1 MWTTHHH
8 HHQFMRVDVDNG
20 APRSIA
26 VYFSLQLLRL
36 AGPVEDGGL
45 STCLLN
51 LLLVWIF
58 IACNCVVSPWHRR
71 GDCLA
76 EVHRQCTWHRGQPFM
91 CKSAPASEGPIHLP
105 DNILDNNRSRES
117 QNWSWNAMLHTPS
130 DHLFSWPSLKH
141 HLPES
146 RNKFGT
152 NWMSNHRRPE
162 LLELE
167 IYARTGCTI
176 PLLSAKCACY
186 RPRKLTS
193 SGKRFAMLGARNE
206 QWR

>member
-1 MWTTHHH
+1 MWTTHHHH

-51 LLLVWIF
+51 LLLVRIF

-105 DNILDNNRSRES
+105 DNILITIGVE
-117 QNWSWNAMLHTPS
+117 
-130 DHLFSWPSLKH
+130 SLKIGAGMPCFTPQATTCFPG
-141 HLPES
+141 LP
-146 RNKFGT
+146 
-152 NWMSNHRRPE
+152 
-162 LLELE
+162 
-167 IYARTGCTI
+167 
-176 PLLSAKCACY
+176 
-186 RPRKLTS
+186 
-193 SGKRFAMLGARNE
+193 
-206 QWR
+206 